1 MTILQPPF
9 LEVNHQQI
17 FSRGDG
23 GSRAANQQIGNRK
36 EAQEN
41 LSTTNHQPPLPID
54 ITYYSF
60 TTLFFIY
67 SGANKITSPR

>member
-41 LSTTNHQPPLPID
+41 LSTTNHHYRSILL
-54 ITYYSF
+54 ITVLLLYFLF
-60 TTLFFIY
+60 TQEPTRLLHLD
-67 SGANKITSPR
+67 R